1 MVSQI
6 SAFSIHAILHM
17 ILTTGQLQQQI
28 HDIN

>member
-17 ILTTGQLQQQI
+17 ILTIVQLQQQI